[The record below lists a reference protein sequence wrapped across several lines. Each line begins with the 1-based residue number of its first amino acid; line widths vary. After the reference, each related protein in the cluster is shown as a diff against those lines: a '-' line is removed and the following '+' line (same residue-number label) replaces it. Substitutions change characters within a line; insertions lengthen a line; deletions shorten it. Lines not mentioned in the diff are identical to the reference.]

1 MAQLYSW
8 GARAL
13 FIGPAFGLSP
23 HRNAV
28 AVVALGLQAPFE
40 LARNTRDYRRCR
52 SLLWRAT
59 RNCRRHVSRRYSGK
73 RPVCQCGAT
82 NYGSLWVL
90 PFGPCSGVRA

>member
-28 AVVALGLQAPFE
+28 AVVAIGLQAPFE
-40 LARNTRDYRRCR
+40 LSWNTRDYRRCR
-52 SLLWRAT
+52 SALIPPNTLQHFREP
-59 RNCRRHVSRRYSGK
+59 R
-73 RPVCQCGAT
+73 
-82 NYGSLWVL
+82 
-90 PFGPCSGVRA
+90 VRWHFSMSMR

>member
-28 AVVALGLQAPFE
+28 AVVAIGLQAPFE
-40 LARNTRDYRRCR
+40 LAGT
-52 SLLWRAT
+52 RAT
-59 RNCRRHVSRRYSGK
+59 I
-73 RPVCQCGAT
+73 AAAA
-82 NYGSLWVL
+82 L
-90 PFGPCSGVRA
+90 P